1 MTGIVQKCD
10 AGRRPKVE
18 HNRPTC
24 ARARASHFPRFN
36 RCDRLTR
43 QFPFDGMKKLR
54 WVQAGRQVDKQT
66 DRQTGKQ
73 VVGDGDDDNDR
84 GLGLDD
90 DYGGGHINRH
100 YLWHY
105 F

>member
-1 MTGIVQKCD
+1 MIDRDYT
-10 AGRRPKVE
+10 KVRCRSSPE
-18 HNRPTC
+18 SRTQPADLR
-24 ARARASHFPRFN
+24 ARARLAFPP
-36 RCDRLTR
+36 LTR